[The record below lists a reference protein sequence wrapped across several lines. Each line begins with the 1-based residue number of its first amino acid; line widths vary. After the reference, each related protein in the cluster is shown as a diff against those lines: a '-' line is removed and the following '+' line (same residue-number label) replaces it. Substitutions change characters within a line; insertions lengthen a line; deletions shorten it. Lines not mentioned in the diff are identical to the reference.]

1 MSKHAF
7 LSPSSSHR
15 WLNCTPSACLDQN
28 LKTRQARQQKKE
40 QLLTHGA
47 NTSLRRLSTEE
58 VKDLFHL
65 MTVMK
70 CRNTQIHM
78 WTLS

>member
-15 WLNCTPSACLDQN
+15 WLNCTPSASLESE
-28 LKTRQARQQKKE
+28 LKIRQARQQKKE

-47 NTSLRRLSTEE
+47 NTSLRRLSAEE
-58 VKDLFHL
+58 VKDLFHP

-70 CRNTQIHM
+70 CRNTQMHT